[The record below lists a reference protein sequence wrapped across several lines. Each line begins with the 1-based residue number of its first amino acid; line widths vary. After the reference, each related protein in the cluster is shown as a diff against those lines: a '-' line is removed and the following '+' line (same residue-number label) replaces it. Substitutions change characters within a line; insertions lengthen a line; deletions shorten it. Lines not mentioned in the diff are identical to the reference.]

1 MSQLHLD
8 HRKGLLITGLGGLI
22 LSADIPL
29 LRLGEG
35 ETWSTLLLR
44 SGTTFISA
52 FVIWAVWSLAT
63 GRARTIVPG
72 RVGFLVAGLY
82 GLASICFMIAVYNT
96 KTANLVFILAFNTV
110 FSALLSWVFLKER
123 PKTVTFI
130 AMFFMLIGVGIIVRE
145 GLSSGHV
152 FGDLVALLSTFILS
166 TAITV
171 SRSSGKD
178 MGFAAIIGTILPLIV
193 AAFMVSQNGY
203 TVAVPGWIIFN
214 GAVVTTLAFL
224 CLAAGPRF
232 LSGPEVAM
240 FYLLETVLTPIW
252 VWLVFAERPSDP
264 TLVGGI
270 IIIASLVGHSL
281 WQMYHVRKRSRMA
294 GLVRHPI

>member
-1 MSQLHLD
+1 MSQLQLD
-8 HRKGLLITGLGGLI
+8 HRKGLLITGIGGLV

-29 LRLGEG
+29 LRLGQG

-44 SGTTFISA
+44 SVTTFICA
-52 FVIWAVWSLAT
+52 LIIWAVWSLAT
-63 GRARTIVPG
+63 GRLRTIVPG
-72 RVGFLVAGLY
+72 RIGFVVAGLY
-82 GLASICFMIAVYNT
+82 GLASITFMIAVYNT
-96 KTANLVFILAFNTV
+96 RTANLVFILAFNTV

-166 TAITV
+166 LAITV
-171 SRSSGKD
+171 TRSSGKD
-178 MGFAAIIGTILPLIV
+178 MGFAAIMGTALPMLV

-214 GAVVTTLAFL
+214 GAVVTTIAFL
-224 CLAAGPRF
+224 CLATGPRF
-232 LSGPEVAM
+232 ISGPEVAM

-264 TLVGGI
+264 TLVGGVI
-270 IIIASLVGHSL
+270 IITALVSHSL
-281 WQMYHVRKRSRMA
+281 WQMYHARKQLRMA
-294 GLVRHPI
+294 ALRHPI

>member
-22 LSADIPL
+22 LTADIPL

-44 SGTTFISA
+44 SATTFVSA
-52 FVIWAVWSLAT
+52 FIIWAIWSLAT
-63 GRARTIVPG
+63 GKRRPIVPG
-72 RVGFLVAGLY
+72 PVGYLVAGLY
-82 GLASICFMIAVYNT
+82 GFTSITFMIAVYNT

-110 FSALLSWVFLKER
+110 FSALLSWIFLKER
-123 PKTVTFI
+123 PKTATFI

-166 TAITV
+166 SAITV

-178 MGFAAIIGTILPLIV
+178 MGFAAIIGTALPMAV
-193 AAFMVSQNGY
+193 AAFMVTQNGY
-203 TVAVPGWIIFN
+203 SVAVPGWIIFN

-224 CLAAGPRF
+224 CLATGPKF
-232 LSGPEVAM
+232 ISGPEVAM

-252 VWLVFAERPSDP
+252 VWMIFSERPSDP
-264 TLVGGI
+264 TLVGGLI
-270 IIIASLVGHSL
+270 IITALVCHSL
-281 WQMYHVRKRSRMA
+281 WQMYHTRRMA
-294 GLVRHPI
+294 RLRALRHPV

>member
-22 LSADIPL
+22 LTADIPL
-29 LRLGEG
+29 LRLGQG

-44 SGTTFISA
+44 SATTFVCA
-52 FVIWAVWSLAT
+52 FIFWVIWSLAT
-63 GRARTIVPG
+63 GKWRPIVPG
-72 RVGFLVAGLY
+72 RVGFVVAGLY
-82 GLASICFMIAVYNT
+82 GLTSITFMIAVYNT

-110 FSALLSWVFLKER
+110 FSALLSWIFLKER
-123 PKTVTFI
+123 PKPITFV

-178 MGFAAIIGTILPLIV
+178 MGFAAIIGTALPMIV
-193 AAFMVSQNGY
+193 AAFMVAQNGY
-203 TVAVPGWIIFN
+203 AVAAPGWIIFN
-214 GAVVTTLAFL
+214 GAIVTTLAFL
-224 CLAAGPRF
+224 CLATGPKF
-232 LSGPEVAM
+232 ISGPEVAM

-252 VWLVFAERPSDP
+252 VWMIFAERPSDP
-264 TLVGGI
+264 TLVGGLI
-270 IIIASLVGHSL
+270 IITALVAHSL
-281 WQMYHVRKRSRMA
+281 WQMFQTRRMA
-294 GLVRHPI
+294 RMAALRHPV

>member
-44 SGTTFISA
+44 SGTTFVASFI
-52 FVIWAVWSLAT
+52 IWAVWSIAS

-82 GLASICFMIAVYNT
+82 GLASITFMIAVYNT

-178 MGFAAIIGTILPLIV
+178 MGFAAIMGTVLPMFI

-224 CLAAGPRF
+224 CLASGPRF

-270 IIIASLVGHSL
+270 IIITSLVGHSL
-281 WQMYHVRKRSRMA
+281 WQMVHARKRSRMA

>member
-22 LSADIPL
+22 LTADIPL

-44 SGTTFISA
+44 SATTFVSA
-52 FVIWAVWSLAT
+52 FIIWAIWSLAT
-63 GRARTIVPG
+63 GKRRPIVPG
-72 RVGFLVAGLY
+72 PVGYLVAGLY
-82 GLASICFMIAVYNT
+82 GFTSITFMIAVYNT

-110 FSALLSWVFLKER
+110 FSALLSWIFLKER
-123 PKTVTFI
+123 PKTATFI

-166 TAITV
+166 SAITV

-178 MGFAAIIGTILPLIV
+178 MGFVAIIGTALPMAV
-193 AAFMVSQNGY
+193 AAFMVTQNGY
-203 TVAVPGWIIFN
+203 SVAVPGWIIFN

-224 CLAAGPRF
+224 CLATGPKF
-232 LSGPEVAM
+232 ISGPEVAM

-252 VWLVFAERPSDP
+252 VWMIFSERPSDP
-264 TLVGGI
+264 TLVGGLI
-270 IIIASLVGHSL
+270 IITALVCHSL
-281 WQMYHVRKRSRMA
+281 WQMYHTRRMA
-294 GLVRHPI
+294 RLRALRHPV

>member
-1 MSQLHLD
+1 MSQLELD
-8 HRKGLLITGLGGLI
+8 HRKGLLITGIGGLV
-22 LSADIPL
+22 LTADIPL
-29 LRLGEG
+29 LRLGHG
-35 ETWSTLLLR
+35 ETWSTLFLR
-44 SGTTFISA
+44 SVTTFVAALI
-52 FVIWAVWSLAT
+52 IWAVWSLAT
-63 GRARTIVPG
+63 GRMRTIVPG
-72 RVGFLVAGLY
+72 RAGLVVAALY
-82 GLASICFMIAVYNT
+82 GLTSITFMIAVYNT

-145 GLSSGHV
+145 GLASGHV

-171 SRSSGKD
+171 SRASGQD
-178 MGFAAIIGTILPLIV
+178 MGFAAILGTALPMLV

-203 TVAVPGWIIFN
+203 MVEVPGWIIFN

-224 CLAAGPRF
+224 CLATGPKF
-232 LSGPEVAM
+232 ISGPEVAM

-252 VWLVFAERPSDP
+252 VWMIFSERPSDP
-264 TLVGGI
+264 TLAGGMI
-270 IIIASLVGHSL
+270 IITALVCHSL
-281 WQMYHVRKRSRMA
+281 WQMYHARRLARMKA
-294 GLVRHPI
+294 LRHPV

>member
-1 MSQLHLD
+1 MSQLQLD
-8 HRKGLLITGLGGLI
+8 HRKGLLITGIGGLV

-29 LRLGEG
+29 LRLGQG

-44 SGTTFISA
+44 SVTTFISA
-52 FVIWAVWSLAT
+52 LIIWAVWSLAT
-63 GRARTIVPG
+63 GRLRTIVPG
-72 RVGFLVAGLY
+72 RIGFVVAGLY
-82 GLASICFMIAVYNT
+82 GLASITFMIAVYNT
-96 KTANLVFILAFNTV
+96 RTANLVFILAFNTV

-123 PKTVTFI
+123 PKTITFV

-166 TAITV
+166 LAITV
-171 SRSSGKD
+171 TRSSGKD
-178 MGFAAIIGTILPLIV
+178 MGFAAIMGTALPMLV
-193 AAFMVSQNGY
+193 AAFMVSQHGY

-214 GAVVTTLAFL
+214 GAVVTTIAFL
-224 CLAAGPRF
+224 CLATGPRF
-232 LSGPEVAM
+232 ISGPEVAM

-264 TLVGGI
+264 TLVGGVI
-270 IIIASLVGHSL
+270 IITALICHSL
-281 WQMYHVRKRSRMA
+281 WQVYHARKRVRMA
-294 GLVRHPI
+294 ALRHPI

>member
-8 HRKGLLITGLGGLI
+8 HRRGLLITGLGGLI

-44 SGTTFISA
+44 SGTTFVTA
-52 FVIWAVWSLAT
+52 FLVWAMWSIAT
-63 GRARTIVPG
+63 GRVRTIVPG
-72 RVGFLVAGLY
+72 RAGFLVAGLY

-96 KTANLVFILAFNTV
+96 ETANLVFILAFNTV

-123 PKTVTFI
+123 PKNVTFV

-178 MGFAAIIGTILPLIV
+178 MGFAAIVGTVLPMLV
-193 AAFMVSQNGY
+193 AAYMVAQNGY
-203 TVAVPGWIIFN
+203 TVAAPGWIIFN
-214 GAVVTTLAFL
+214 GSVVTTLAFL

-252 VWLVFAERPSDP
+252 VWLVFSERPTYP
-264 TLVGGI
+264 TLVGGVI
-270 IIIASLVGHSL
+270 IITSLVGHSL
-281 WQMYHVRKRSRMA
+281 WQMYHSRRRIRMRA
-294 GLVRHPI
+294 LVRHPI